1 MRSPSPPPPA
11 AGVCMNAC
19 HAWAARAADVSR
31 ATVFFNHFTC
41 KEDLLLGRAPGLPD
55 AGIAAAMAVASRS

>member
-1 MRSPSPPPPA
+1 
-11 AGVCMNAC
+11 MNAC